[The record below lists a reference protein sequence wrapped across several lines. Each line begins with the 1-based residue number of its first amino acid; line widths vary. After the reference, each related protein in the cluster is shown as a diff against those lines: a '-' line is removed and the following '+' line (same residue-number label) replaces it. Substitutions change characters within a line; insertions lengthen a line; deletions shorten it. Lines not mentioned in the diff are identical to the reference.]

1 MFNIILNSDIINKEV
16 GNVQTIK
23 RETVIASV
31 EKMIIDANVNLDLKM
46 VIRLKLAMEKET
58 SPIAKSVIGEILD
71 NQDIARNENIPMCQD
86 TGVAVFFVE
95 IGNEV
100 YLDFNIEEAINES
113 VKNAYIKGYLRKSVV
128 RHPLKR
134 ENTMDNTP
142 AVVHTVQAM
151 NDYLLIRM
159 AAKGAGS
166 ENMSAMKMLTPSDGK
181 QGIIDFVLKTIK
193 DAGGRACPPIIVGLG
208 IGGNFEKVT
217 ELAKFAIFRDLDDI
231 APNPIDAQLE
241 SELYQKI
248 NELGIGPMGLKGET
262 TCIAVKVNSFPCH
275 IASLPVAVNIQC
287 HAARHKEIIIR
298 GEH

>member
-1 MFNIILNSDIINKEV
+1 MQVINR
-16 GNVQTIK
+16 N
-23 RETVIASV
+23 TVVKSV
-31 EKMIIDANVNLDLKM
+31 EEMILDANVNLDLKM
-46 VIRLKLAMEKET
+46 VIRLKLAMEKEK
-58 SPIAKSVIGEILD
+58 SEIAKSVLNEIID

-100 YLDFNIEEAINES
+100 FLNFNIEDAINEA
-113 VKNAYIKGYLRKSVV
+113 VKNAYTKGYLRKSVV

-134 ENTMDNTP
+134 DNTLDNTP
-142 AVVHTVQAM
+142 AIIHVKQAM
-151 NDYLLIRM
+151 NNSLVIKM

-166 ENMSAMKMLTPSDGK
+166 ENMSAMKMLTPSEDK

-217 ELAKFAIFRDLDDI
+217 ELAKSAIFRDLDDHSD
-231 APNPIDAQLE
+231 NEIDAQLE
-241 SELYQKI
+241 KELYDKI

-262 TCIAVKVNSFPCH
+262 TCIAVKVNSYPCH

-287 HAARHKEIIIR
+287 HAARHKEIVLR
-298 GEH
+298 GEQK

>member
-1 MFNIILNSDIINKEV
+1 MQVINRK
-16 GNVQTIK
+16 
-23 RETVIASV
+23 TVVDSV

-46 VIRLKLAMEKET
+46 VIKLKLALEKET
-58 SPIAKSVIGEILD
+58 SLIAKSVISEILE
-71 NQDIARNENIPMCQD
+71 NQDIARNENVPMCQD

-100 YLDFNIEEAINES
+100 YLEFNLEDAINEA
-113 VKNAYIKGYLRKSVV
+113 VKNAYHKGYLRKSVV

-134 ENTMDNTP
+134 DNTLDNTP
-142 AVVHTVQAM
+142 AIIHIDQAM
-151 NDYLLIRM
+151 NDYLVIKM

-208 IGGNFEKVT
+208 VGGNFEKVT
-217 ELAKFAIFRDLDDI
+217 ELAKLAIFRDLDDHS
-231 APNPIDAQLE
+231 PNEIDAQLE
-241 SELYQKI
+241 TELYDKI

-262 TCIAVKVNSFPCH
+262 TCIAVKVNSYPCH

-298 GEH
+298 GDKI

>member
-1 MFNIILNSDIINKEV
+1 MQVINRNTV
-16 GNVQTIK
+16 VQ
-23 RETVIASV
+23 SV
-31 EKMIIDANVNLDLKM
+31 EKMILDANVNLDLKM
-46 VIRLKLAMEKET
+46 VIRLKLAMENEK
-58 SPIAKSVIGEILD
+58 SSIAKSVLNEIIE

-100 YLDFNIEEAINES
+100 FLNFNIEDAINEA
-113 VKNAYIKGYLRKSVV
+113 VRNAYIKGYLRKSVV

-134 ENTMDNTP
+134 ENTLDNTP
-142 AVVHTVQAM
+142 AIIHIVQAM
-151 NDYLLIRM
+151 NDYLVIKM

-166 ENMSAMKMLTPSDGK
+166 ENMSAMKMLTPSEGK

-217 ELAKFAIFRDLDDI
+217 ELAKSAIFRDLDDHSD
-231 APNPIDAQLE
+231 NEIDAQLE
-241 SELYQKI
+241 KELYQKI
-248 NELGIGPMGLKGET
+248 NELGVGPMGLKGET
-262 TCIAVKVNSFPCH
+262 TCIAVKVNSYPCH

-287 HAARHKEIIIR
+287 HAARHKEIVLR
-298 GEH
+298 GEK

>member
-1 MFNIILNSDIINKEV
+1 MQVINRNTV
-16 GNVQTIK
+16 VQ
-23 RETVIASV
+23 SV
-31 EKMIIDANVNLDLKM
+31 EKMILDANVNLDLKM
-46 VIRLKLAMEKET
+46 VIRLKLAMENEK
-58 SPIAKSVIGEILD
+58 SSIAKSVLNEIIE

-100 YLDFNIEEAINES
+100 FLNFNIEDAINEA
-113 VKNAYIKGYLRKSVV
+113 VRNAYIKGYLRKSVV

-134 ENTMDNTP
+134 ENTLDNTP
-142 AVVHTVQAM
+142 AIIHIVQAM
-151 NDYLLIRM
+151 NDYLVIKM

-166 ENMSAMKMLTPSDGK
+166 ENMSAMKMLTPSEGK

-217 ELAKFAIFRDLDDI
+217 ELAKSAIFRDLDDHSD
-231 APNPIDAQLE
+231 NEIDAQLE
-241 SELYQKI
+241 KELYQKI
-248 NELGIGPMGLKGET
+248 NELGVGPMGLKGET
-262 TCIAVKVNSFPCH
+262 TCIAVKVNSHPCH

-287 HAARHKEIIIR
+287 HAARHKEIVLR
-298 GEH
+298 GEK

>member
-1 MFNIILNSDIINKEV
+1 MQVINR
-16 GNVQTIK
+16 N
-23 RETVIASV
+23 TVVKSV
-31 EKMIIDANVNLDLKM
+31 EEMILDANVNLDLKM
-46 VIRLKLAMEKET
+46 VIRLKLAMEKEK
-58 SPIAKSVIGEILD
+58 SEIAKSVLNEIID

-100 YLDFNIEEAINES
+100 FLNFNIEDAINEA
-113 VKNAYIKGYLRKSVV
+113 VKNAYTKGYLRKSVV

-134 ENTMDNTP
+134 DNTLDNTP
-142 AVVHTVQAM
+142 AIIHVKQAM
-151 NDYLLIRM
+151 NNSLVIKM

-166 ENMSAMKMLTPSDGK
+166 ENMSAMKMLTPSEGK

-217 ELAKFAIFRDLDDI
+217 ELAKSAIFRDLDDHSD
-231 APNPIDAQLE
+231 NEIDAQLE
-241 SELYQKI
+241 KELYDKI

-262 TCIAVKVNSFPCH
+262 TCIAVKVNSYPCH

-287 HAARHKEIIIR
+287 HAARHKEIVLR
-298 GEH
+298 GEQK

>member
-1 MFNIILNSDIINKEV
+1 M
-16 GNVQTIK
+16 QTIK

-142 AVVHTVQAM
+142 AVVHTFQAM